1 MKIPRYWP
9 LFTWMKILNNSG
21 FEKISALLDYGTS
34 EGIFP
39 GAVLLIASGGKIEF
53 IKETG
58 FITASDPAIRVKK
71 DTIFDLASLTKP
83 VATNLAIMGLLD
95 KGIIELDQP
104 ISDCL
109 PVKLTDEKKHIT
121 VRLLLNHSAG
131 LVDWKPFYLELE
143 KFPLEKRKGILRK
156 MILDEPLKY
165 TPGQDFEYSDL
176 GFMLLEWI
184 IEQSTGEKMDQH
196 ITEEYYKPLKLKHTF
211 FSRGDP
217 LFSKDKIAAT
227 ENCQW
232 RKKVIHGEVHD
243 ENAYALGGYSGHSGL
258 FGDAHDLFT
267 IMDMLREHFILE
279 RSDFFKPETLKNFFK
294 RQDIV
299 KGSTWALGWDTPS
312 PGESSSG
319 KYFSENSVGHLG
331 FTGTSIWM
339 DLDKD
344 ILVIFLCNRV
354 HPSRDNIRIRSFRPE
369 LHDTVM
375 EAFLEN

>member
-1 MKIPRYWP
+1 
-9 LFTWMKILNNSG
+9 MKILDNSG
-21 FEKISALLDYGTS
+21 PEKISALLEYGAV
-34 EGIFP
+34 ERVFP
-39 GAVLLIASGGKIEF
+39 GAVLLVASGGKIEF

-58 FITASDPAIRVKK
+58 YLSASDSAIKVKK

-83 VATNLAIMGLLD
+83 AATSLAIMGLVD
-95 KGIIELDQP
+95 KNIIGLDQS
-104 ISDCL
+104 ISEFL
-109 PVKLTDEKKHIT
+109 PLSLKDEKKHIT
-121 VRLLLNHSAG
+121 VRLLLSHSAG
-131 LVDWKPFYLELE
+131 LPEWKPYYLELV
-143 KFPLEKRKGILRK
+143 KYPLEKRKDILRK
-156 MILDEPLKY
+156 MILEEPLKY
-165 TPGQDFEYSDL
+165 SPGKDFEYSDL

-184 IEQSTGEKMDQH
+184 IEQSTGKKMDQH
-196 ITEEYYKPLKLKHTF
+196 ISEEYYRPLKLKQTF
-211 FSRGDP
+211 FSQQTP

-232 RKKVIHGEVHD
+232 RKKVIHGVVHD

-258 FGDAHDLFT
+258 FGDVHDLYI
-267 IMDMLREHFILE
+267 IMDMLRGHFILE
-279 RSDFFKPETLKNFFK
+279 RSDFFKPETLKAFFK
-294 RQDIV
+294 KQDIV

-319 KYFSENSVGHLG
+319 KYFSANSIGHLG

-369 LHDTVM
+369 LHDAVM
-375 EAFLEN
+375 ETFAEK